1 MVQRD
6 AVVRNEHEAGP
17 LGFLPHLRRL
27 VRLVSAHRDDLT
39 I

>member
-1 MVQRD
+1 MVQRH